1 MVSVYRALEGISG
14 EVFVVDNNS
23 IDGSVEMVQQKF
35 PQTII
40 IANKENVGF
49 SIANNQGIRVSTG
62 KYVLLLNPDT
72 VVSEDTFSKTITFLN
87 HHSNAGGLGVRM
99 IDGKGKFLPESKRGL
114 PTPSVAF
121 YKIFGLSALFPK
133 SKKAGRYHLGFL
145 PENKINKVDIL
156 SGAYM
161 MMRKEALDKV
171 GLLDE
176 AFFMYG
182 EDIDLSYRIQ
192 LGGYDNYYFPE
203 TKIIHYKGESTK
215 KSSVNYVFV
224 FYNAMIIFAKK
235 HFSQNNANLFS
246 FLINLAIY
254 LRAGAALLVRFLK
267 KAFLP
272 FVDASLIISI
282 LFFITH
288 YWKTLK
294 DITFDQSI
302 LNIALPSYTLI
313 WMTSIYFS
321 GGYDKPF
328 KSKSSLYGTLVGTII
343 ILTLY
348 ALLPKSFQFSRLF
361 ILLGAFIVMLYYV
374 VSRQLLS
381 RFIGGAFSTSENKQK
396 NFAIVGSKL
405 EIERVEQLLKQNNPG
420 NQTNYSISANDV
432 KLENQLGTISQLDQ
446 IVHLHPI
453 DEVIFCAKDISS
465 NAIINWMVALNKYP
479 IDFKIAHPDSLY
491 LIGSNSTNTN
501 GELYTID
508 LYNINTP
515 SNKRNK
521 RTFDFFV
528 SLICILV
535 LPITFWLYSNKT
547 QFITNLVNCLIGKK
561 TWVGFSFHST
571 SLSIN
576 LPKISDGIF
585 NPTSNSQTIEPI
597 IVDKLNMIYA
607 RDYSVKKDWDIFKKN
622 LRYLDRKS

>member
-1 MVSVYRALEGISG
+1 MVSVYRALDGISG

-35 PQTII
+35 PLANI

-49 SIANNQGIRVSTG
+49 SIANNQGIRLSTG

-87 HHSNAGGLGVRM
+87 QHPNAGGLGVRM
-99 IDGKGKFLPESKRGL
+99 IDGKGVFLPESKRGL

-121 YKIFGLSALFPK
+121 SKIFGLSALFPR

-145 PENKINKVDIL
+145 PENEINKVDIL

-254 LRAGAALLVRFLK
+254 LRAGAAILVRFIK
-267 KAFLP
+267 KSFLP
-272 FVDASLIISI
+272 FIDACLIILK

-288 YWKTLK
+288 YWKTFK
-294 DITFDQSI
+294 DITFDQPI

-313 WMTSIYFS
+313 WMCSIYFS

-328 KSKSSLYGTLVGTII
+328 KTKTSLYGTLLGTIF

-348 ALLPKSFQFSRLF
+348 ALLPKSYQFSRLF
-361 ILLGAFIVMLYYV
+361 IIVGAILVVLYYII
-374 VSRQLLS
+374 SRQILA
-381 RFIGGAFSTSENKQK
+381 RIIGGEFSLNEKKQK
-396 NFAIVGSKL
+396 NFAIVGSPI
-405 EIERVEQLLKQNNPG
+405 EIERVEQLLKQSNPG
-420 NQTNYSISANDV
+420 NHINYGVSASDE
-432 KLENQLGTISQLDQ
+432 KFENQLGTISQLDQ

-465 NAIINWMVALNKYP
+465 NSIINWMVALNKHP
-479 IDFKIAHPDSLY
+479 IDFKIAHPDSLF
-491 LIGSNSTNTN
+491 LIGSNSTNSN

-508 LYNINTP
+508 LYTINTP

-521 RTFDFFV
+521 RTFDILI
-528 SLICILV
+528 SLIGIL
-535 LPITFWLYSNKT
+535 LIPFTIYIYSNKK
-547 QFITNLVNCLIGKK
+547 QFILNLFNCLIGKK
-561 TWVGFSFHST
+561 TWVGFSFHS
-571 SLSIN
+571 SNHPIN

-585 NPTSNSQTIEPI
+585 NPTSNSQTTEPFL
-597 IVDKLNMIYA
+597 VDKLNMIYA
-607 RDYSVKKDWDIFKKN
+607 RDYSIKKDWDIFKKN
-622 LRYLDRKS
+622 LRSLDRKS

>member
-1 MVSVYRALEGISG
+1 MVSVYRALEGVSG

-35 PQTII
+35 PQATI

-49 SIANNQGIRVSTG
+49 SSANNQAIQLSTG

-72 VVSEDTFSKTITFLN
+72 VVSEDTFSKTIEFLN
-87 HHSNAGGLGVRM
+87 QHPNAGGLGVRM
-99 IDGKGKFLPESKRGL
+99 IDGKGNFLPESKRGL

-121 YKIFGLSALFPK
+121 YKIFGLSALFPR

-145 PENKINKVDIL
+145 PENETNKVDIL
-156 SGAYM
+156 SGAFM
-161 MMRKEALDKV
+161 MMRKTALDKV

-203 TKIIHYKGESTK
+203 TNIIHYKGESTK

-246 FLINLAIY
+246 ILINLAIY
-254 LRAGAALLVRFLK
+254 LRAGFALLVRFIK
-267 KAFLP
+267 KAILP
-272 FVDASLIISI
+272 FIDAILIITI

-288 YWKTLK
+288 YWKTIK
-294 DITFDQSI
+294 DITFDPSI
-302 LNIALPSYTLI
+302 LQIALPGYTLI

-328 KSKSSLYGTLVGTII
+328 RSKTSLYGTLLGTIF

-348 ALLPKSFQFSRLF
+348 ALLPKTFQFSRLF
-361 ILLGAFIVMLYYV
+361 ILVGAVIVSLYYI
-374 VSRQLLS
+374 VSRLLLS
-381 RFIGGAFSTSENKQK
+381 RFIGGRFSTSEKKQK
-396 NFAIVGSKL
+396 NFTIVGSPF
-405 EIERVEQLLKQNNPG
+405 EIERVEQLLKQSNPG
-420 NQTNYSISANDV
+420 NHTIYAVSASDS
-432 KLENQLGTISQLDQ
+432 KSENQLGTISQLDQ

-479 IDFKIAHPDSLY
+479 IDFKIAHPDSLF
-491 LIGSNSTNTN
+491 LIGSNSSNTN

-521 RTFDFFV
+521 RTFDFVV
-528 SLICILV
+528 SFTGVLLV
-535 LPITFWLYSNKT
+535 PFTIWFYLDKKQYL
-547 QFITNLVNCLIGKK
+547 TNLIQCLIGKK
-561 TWVGFSFHST
+561 TWVGFSIHSQSPT
-571 SLSIN
+571 IH
-576 LPKISDGIF
+576 LPKISEGIF
-585 NPTSNSQTIEPI
+585 TPTTNSQTSETVLI
-597 IVDKLNMIYA
+597 DKLNMIYA
-607 RDYSVKKDWDIFKKN
+607 RDYSVLKDWDIIKKN
-622 LRYLDRKS
+622 LRSLDRKS

>member
-1 MVSVYRALEGISG
+1 M
-14 EVFVVDNNS
+14 
-23 IDGSVEMVQQKF
+23 
-35 PQTII
+35 
-40 IANKENVGF
+40 
-49 SIANNQGIRVSTG
+49 
-62 KYVLLLNPDT
+62 
-72 VVSEDTFSKTITFLN
+72 
-87 HHSNAGGLGVRM
+87 
-99 IDGKGKFLPESKRGL
+99 
-114 PTPSVAF
+114 
-121 YKIFGLSALFPK
+121 
-133 SKKAGRYHLGFL
+133 
-145 PENKINKVDIL
+145 
-156 SGAYM
+156 
-161 MMRKEALDKV
+161 
-171 GLLDE
+171 
-176 AFFMYG
+176 
-182 EDIDLSYRIQ
+182 
-192 LGGYDNYYFPE
+192 
-203 TKIIHYKGESTK
+203 
-215 KSSVNYVFV
+215 
-224 FYNAMIIFAKK
+224 
-235 HFSQNNANLFS
+235 
-246 FLINLAIY
+246 
-254 LRAGAALLVRFLK
+254 VRFLK